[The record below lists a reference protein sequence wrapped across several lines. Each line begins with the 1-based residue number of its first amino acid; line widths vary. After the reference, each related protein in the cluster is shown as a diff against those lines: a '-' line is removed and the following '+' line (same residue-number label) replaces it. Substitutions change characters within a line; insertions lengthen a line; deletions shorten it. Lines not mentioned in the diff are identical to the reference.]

1 MTPADQRPENRSG
14 HSAVY
19 LYGSNASEG
28 ADMGTATYDVIVIG
42 AGPAAE
48 VHDHQQ
54 QLCSRCAGSE
64 SATGKPDP
72 VKGTKM
78 EMTYVGGL
86 AGWIHKGEPS
96 RYVGG
101 MAGAV
106 YQNTGRYRFAGGRV
120 GRVNGPEPGLYV
132 GGMAGWVSC
141 QAAASAAPEA
151 RYALAS

>member
-1 MTPADQRPENRSG
+1 MTSADQRPENRSG

-28 ADMGTATYDVIVIG
+28 ADVGTATYDVIVIG
-42 AGPAAE
+42 AGPADEA
-48 VHDHQQ
+48 HDHQQ
-54 QLCSRCAGSE
+54 QPRSRCTGSE

-101 MAGAV
+101 MAGRV
-106 YQNTGRYRFAGGRV
+106 DKNTGRYRFVGGRV
-120 GRVNGPEPGLYV
+120 GRVYGPGPRLYV
-132 GGMAGWVSC
+132 GGMAGWVSRR
-141 QAAASAAPEA
+141 AAASAAPQA